1 MGELAVMIM
10 VMTWVM
16 IMATEGIMVTTVQSM
31 AEMET
36 EAVNPEMEMAV
47 ASMAVTV
54 TETMTVTTTATVM
67 TAVMITMVETVVETV
82 VEMEITNHQITN
94 QRNQKIQRSQI
105 SQVTKHFTGDVII
118 NLTISPPFTDCD
130 VIFTPI

>member
-1 MGELAVMIM
+1 MELAVMIM
-10 VMTWVM
+10 VTTMVM
-16 IMATEGIMVTTVQSM
+16 IMATEEIMVTMVQSM

-47 ASMAVTV
+47 VSTAV
-54 TETMTVTTTATVM
+54 TVTTTATVT
-67 TAVMITMVETVVETV
+67 TAVMVTMVETV

-105 SQVTKHFTGDVII
+105 SQVTKHVTGDVIS